1 MVQGRVYPRYFDQ
14 SIIIPRYFD
23 QTIIIPTYFDQIND
37 NIFFSPLCCGHN
49 NNNDNYDN
57 NDNNHLQPGCVED
70 MRERGLELRVCDGTV
85 DCPDFSGN
93 DNDNNVSV

>member
-1 MVQGRVYPRYFDQ
+1 MITLSSAR
-14 SIIIPRYFD
+14 
-23 QTIIIPTYFDQIND
+23 
-37 NIFFSPLCCGHN
+37 LCRGHNNNN